1 VSAVFADTLY
11 FVALS
16 NPRDQ
21 WHQHAINAEAIAKTS
36 RLVTTEAVLIEVL
49 NFMASHR
56 PVLRKAVAL
65 FVRDLL
71 ADPTIETVPH
81 TRDTLLN
88 GLTFY
93 ESRIDKGY
101 SLTDCI
107 SMIVARERGISN
119 VLTHDH
125 HFKQEGFQLLLQ

>member
-1 VSAVFADTLY
+1 MSFIFADTHY
-11 FVALS
+11 FVALI
-16 NPRDQ
+16 NPHDQ
-21 WHQHAINAEAIAKTS
+21 WRQQAINAEAIVRTS

-49 NFMASHR
+49 NFMSSYK
-56 PVLRKAVAL
+56 PSLRKAISL

-71 ADPTIETVPH
+71 ADANIETVPH
-81 TRDTLLN
+81 SRDLLLD

-93 ESRIDKGY
+93 EKRSDKAY

-107 SMIVARERGISN
+107 SMIVARDRQITR

-125 HFKQEGFQLLLQ
+125 HFAQEGFELLL

>member
-1 VSAVFADTLY
+1 MSAVFADTLY
-11 FVALS
+11 FVALI
-16 NPRDQ
+16 NPRHQ
-21 WHQHAINAEAIAKTS
+21 WHQHAIDAETIIKTS
-36 RLVTTEAVLIEVL
+36 ALVTTESVLIEVL
-49 NFMASHR
+49 NFMSNHGA
-56 PVLRKAVAL
+56 PLRKAVAR

-71 ADPTIETVPH
+71 ADPTIETVSH
-81 TRDTLLN
+81 TRDSLLD
-88 GLTFY
+88 GLTLY

-107 SMIVARERGISN
+107 SMTVARERGITQ